1 MFTVTIVTEKLVLD
15 VDSDCYDVMLI
26 SLFE

>member
-1 MFTVTIVTEKLVLD
+1 MFTVAIVTEKLVLD
-15 VDSDCYDVMLI
+15 ATNVCSDVMLI